1 MVDLRVKLFQIVK
14 DDRIFGMSPKELALV
29 IAEKVTFNSDGK
41 ISDEFMEL
49 MSDYL
54 DRFYAYNYHTWKV
67 FAKIAMIR
75 ISSGMGLYGLHYGD
89 DFAHLTSVNIEWG
102 LFERIMRNHYNN
114 CDPVSISRLRK
125 QFNELQQN
133 RTLDFSA
140 LIESN
145 DLFNR
150 ACADFLLKQ
159 GAFVLQHDID
169 NHMQNILMFLI
180 NDYWNNGYFLSTLAT
195 SDFDADALYN
205 HAKNSVYQFCKFED
219 VIKSIK
225 NKELAKKHADYL
237 KRHWDLINYKEFASA
252 IGVKCLFPKWKL
264 RRLLFS

>member
-14 DDRIFGMSPKELALV
+14 DNRIFEMTPKELALV
-29 IAEKVTFNSDGK
+29 IAEKVAFNSNGK

-54 DRFYAYNYHTWKV
+54 DRFYTYNYHTWKI

-89 DFAHLTSVNIEWG
+89 DFTRLNQVNPEWG
-102 LFERIMRNHYNN
+102 LFERIMRNQTCSDMY
-114 CDPVSISRLRK
+114 VLKK
-125 QFNELQQN
+125 QFNELNQK
-133 RTLDFSA
+133 RTLDFSN
-140 LIESN
+140 LLESN
-145 DLFNR
+145 ALFNK

-169 NHMQNILMFLI
+169 SHMQNILMYCI
-180 NDYWNNGYFLSTLAT
+180 SDYFGNGYFLSTFAT
-195 SDFDADALYN
+195 NDFDADALNN
-205 HAKNSVYQFCKFED
+205 HAKNLIYQFCKFED
-219 VIKSIK
+219 VVKSIN

-252 IGVKCLFPKWKL
+252 IGINCLFPKWKI
-264 RRLLFS
+264 RRLLYS